1 MVNNRVSDCLPFRVN
16 RKRLADRARLKEKSA
31 ASAGYPLRTNTQKG
45 WAICPTFFCVSFRK
59 VLILDFQR
67 DVVDIVR

>member
-31 ASAGYPLRTNTQKG
+31 AAAGYPLRINTQKG
-45 WAICPTFFCVSFRK
+45 WAICPTFLC
-59 VLILDFQR
+59 
-67 DVVDIVR
+67 